1 MAERGDFRPPRKR
14 EVDVAAASVDNAL
27 RPEPRLA
34 LEKFAAYHA
43 HELGHSPLTA
53 EAYVAD
59 LEELFSGADGVLA
72 WEALEAGRLRRKLA
86 TRLRGGGAATTV
98 ARKIA
103 ALRSFAKL
111 ARREGWFD
119 ADPSLALVAPKR
131 PSRLVE
137 VVTVAEIEKAIAT
150 ESVLEESATEPRL
163 RNRHLRNRLM
173 LELLWGSGLRLAE
186 LVGLDWSAVDLAH
199 ATLRVLGKGRKERLV
214 PLTDPAVRAL
224 GVWKDSGASSPT
236 TVFPGR
242 NGRIG
247 RRTVEREISG
257 ALGGRAAAADWP
269 HALRHSFATHLLDG
283 GADLV
288 SVKELL
294 GHGSLAAT
302 QVYTHVSVERLKKAY
317 QQAHPR
323 A

>member
-1 MAERGDFRPPRKR
+1 MAGRGEFHPPRR
-14 EVDVAAASVDNAL
+14 NGEDAVADPVD
-27 RPEPRLA
+27 PMRLPDPVQA
-34 LEKFAAYHA
+34 LERFAAYHI

-53 EAYVAD
+53 QAYLAD
-59 LEELFSGADGVLA
+59 LREMFSDDDGRLSWAELDAS
-72 WEALEAGRLRRKLA
+72 RLRRKLA
-86 TRLRGGGAATTV
+86 SRLRSGGAATTV

-111 ARREGWFD
+111 ARREGWLQS
-119 ADPSLALVAPKR
+119 DPARALTAPKR

-137 VVTVAEIEKAIAT
+137 VVAASEIEKAIAS
-150 ESVLEESATEPRL
+150 EASLEAEATDPGQRD
-163 RNRHLRNRLM
+163 RHLRNRLM

-186 LVGLDWSAVDLAH
+186 LVGLDWSGVDLAH

-214 PLTDPAVRAL
+214 PLTDPSVRAL
-224 GVWKDSGASSPT
+224 TRWKESGASSST
-236 TVFPGR
+236 VVFPGR

-247 RRTVEREISG
+247 RRTVEREISC
-257 ALGGRAAAADWP
+257 ALGGRSNAADWP

-288 SVKELL
+288 SVKEML

-317 QQAHPR
+317 HQAHPR